1 MITLILL
8 SAGQHWFSPG

>member
-8 SAGQHWFSPG
+8 SPLICFDEN